1 MRSSGLSELA
11 RRTPE
16 PAISWLMKLTLDRPK
31 LISLAA
37 GFTDNESLPVAEAA
51 ELLHDVL
58 KSGKRGQA
66 ALQYG
71 STAGDPR
78 LRERTL
84 ECIEKLDN
92 IKTGYTR
99 DDVIITHGSQQ
110 LLYMLTEALCDPGD
124 IVLVEDPTY
133 FVYLAIL
140 QSH

>member
-1 MRSSGLSELA
+1 MRKTALSNLA

-37 GFTDNESLPVAEAA
+37 GFTDSESLPVAEAA

-58 KSGKRGQA
+58 KPGKRGQK

-78 LRERTL
+78 LRELTL
-84 ECIEKLDN
+84 NRVQKLD
-92 IKTGYTR
+92 G
-99 DDVIITHGSQQ
+99 VAS
-110 LLYMLTEALCDPGD
+110 
-124 IVLVEDPTY
+124 
-133 FVYLAIL
+133 
-140 QSH
+140 SHTADN